1 MNANGSRISEKVIG
15 CAMAVS
21 NELGV
26 GFLEAV
32 YANALAIELARQGVR
47 FEREK
52 RLQVFYKDTK
62 IGTYCA
68 DFLIDGF
75 LLIELKALKAIATE
89 HEAQVMNYLRASGI
103 TVALLLN
110 FGTARLGLRRIV
122 LQHDDVSLV

>member
-62 IGTYCA
+62 IGTYCG

>member
-52 RLQVFYKDTK
+52 RLQVFYKDTE
-62 IGTYCA
+62 IGTYYA

-75 LLIELKALKAIATE
+75 LLIEHKALKAIATE

-103 TVALLLN
+103 TVAVLLN

>member
-32 YANALAIELARQGVR
+32 YADALAIELARQGVR

>member
-1 MNANGSRISEKVIG
+1 
-15 CAMAVS
+15 MAVS

>member
-75 LLIELKALKAIATE
+75 LLIELK
-89 HEAQVMNYLRASGI
+89 G
-103 TVALLLN
+103 
-110 FGTARLGLRRIV
+110 
-122 LQHDDVSLV
+122 